1 MREWRE
7 RSHERTINTPETK
20 ELYGRENINSVRSF
34 VRLFLFFSYCRT
46 HDINTKRISELE
58 NEVNV
63 MNAWTKYSNNNMI
76 KGSKFQDDTVVV
88 GRSLR
93 SLEMQINEGVKGVS
107 DQLNEVRTKPMCV
120 RNAAVLLLLFARE
133 MLLRP

>member
-93 SLEMQINEGVKGVS
+93 SLEMQWNYERREVKGEMS
-107 DQLNEVRTKPMCV
+107 DQYWTGATK
-120 RNAAVLLLLFARE
+120 
-133 MLLRP
+133 